1 MAQYVITRGY
11 VESIQDG
18 DTPPAGTKQYYKSI
32 SVARDALKA
41 MIKKDVCKIDYGGQ
55 IFTIAEV
62 RFLKPVLFSTDLDW
76 FMFCACTRPNFRQ
89 KRSLPA
95 YIALYQK
102 KMEEYRVTC
111 RDLYVACK
119 TLQGMNNY
127 AAPYIALVDAWDLAR
142 TLRDER
148 EDASTN
154 RAGIRDMLHARRLHG
169 YIQEHLRDDEFFFI
183 LEDAPC
189 RTPIKFQRANVVL
202 LDHKK
207 MLRSLYDSYERGYD
221 CAGAMELIDNY
232 LAQQSSYTE
241 NVSPIEA
248 CTIIFTQDCAQTCK
262 QCIAQVEQV
271 GKKRK
276 RQKVSVCV

>member
-1 MAQYVITRGY
+1 MAQYVITRGC
-11 VESIQDG
+11 VEAIQDG
-18 DTPPAGTKQYYKSI
+18 DTPPTGTKQYYKSI

-76 FMFCACTRPNFRQ
+76 FMFCACTRPDFRQ

-95 YIALYQK
+95 YIAHYQK
-102 KMEEYRVTC
+102 RLEDNRVTC
-111 RDLYVACK
+111 RDLYVAYK
-119 TLQGMNNY
+119 TLQGINNF
-127 AAPYIALVDAWDLAR
+127 AAPYIALADAWDLAR

-154 RAGIRDMLHARRLHG
+154 RAGIRDMLHARRLYG
-169 YIQEHLRDDEFFFI
+169 YIQEHIRDDEFFFI

-232 LAQQSSYTE
+232 LAQPMPYTE

-248 CTIIFTQDCAQTCK
+248 CTTIFTQDCAQTCK
-262 QCIAQVEQV
+262 QCVTQV

-276 RQKVSVCV
+276 RQKVSVYV